1 MLHVALGMGKKAKP
15 SRAAAKAARTVAKE
29 TKAASSG
36 SSPLAKAVVRL
47 LLLAVI
53 VTVVTVVRRV
63 LVGSGSIGPYSTCS
77 ADGTCA
83 PMSESEE
90 AALRA
95 SFESGTTNVD
105 LAGVFRASGARAT
118 LGESSS
124 AIAAAAPATPLE
136 LGLPYVS
143 YLLDAPFAGANRPMG
158 AKFRSFWRRDLE
170 MRWDDGTAEGVYS
183 GVMNAMGFT
192 ATNTYTQHAFI
203 FLDRTLPAGEQEVV
217 RYTMRD
223 DCHLYIIDPE
233 ASDSRALASEDYAV
247 AVREQT
253 FMRNYYS
260 EHGKPWLAHYPRNK
274 PVLNM
279 WPAEHLGQTHRVV
292 SRRSFF
298 TCDPEAP
305 GNSVTKCRGG
315 EPVNINLQV
324 VATAPRVFVVEDLLS
339 EFECEYIKAMGT
351 KIIKR
356 STVGNGANGFTSN
369 TRTSQTAWVKRSSST
384 IMEQIFGRAAD
395 ALGVEDSTMQHDT
408 NAEHLQVVRY
418 LQNQEY
424 TAHHD
429 FGYAKTSNQR
439 ILTLLLYIDVPEEG
453 GGTSFPKAFGN
464 RGLVVRPPKGS
475 GVLFYSM
482 TGDGNADDDSLHS
495 GMRVVRGRKW
505 ICNMWVWDPR
515 LAHPLP

>member
-1 MLHVALGMGKKAKP
+1 MSAKKK
-15 SRAAAKAARTVAKE
+15 KE
-29 TKAASSG
+29 TKAARGSG
-36 SSPLAKAVVRL
+36 PLVKAVVRL

-53 VTVVTVVRRV
+53 VALVTLVHRV
-63 LVGSGSIGPYSTCS
+63 LVESGSTSAPNRVSTCS
-77 ADGTCA
+77 EDGTCA
-83 PMSESEE
+83 PMSDAEE
-90 AALRA
+90 ASLRA
-95 SFESGTTNVD
+95 SFASGKTNVD
-105 LAGVFRASGARAT
+105 LAGVFRSSGARAA

-124 AIAAAAPATPLE
+124 AIAAKAPTTPLG

-143 YLLDAPFAGANRPMG
+143 YLLDAPFTGANRPMG

-183 GVMNAMGFT
+183 GVLDAMGFT
-192 ATNTYTQHAFI
+192 ATNTYTLHAFI

-233 ASDSRALASEDYAV
+233 ASDSRTLASEDYAV

-253 FMRNYYS
+253 FTRNYYA
-260 EHGKPWLAHYPRNK
+260 EHGKPWLAHYPREK

-298 TCDPEAP
+298 TCDPEAR
-305 GNSVTKCRGG
+305 GNSFAKCRSGA
-315 EPVNINLQV
+315 PVNINLQV

-339 EFECEYIKAMGT
+339 EFECEYIKAMGA

-356 STVGNGANGFTSN
+356 STVGKGANGFTSN

-395 ALGVEDSTMQHDT
+395 ALGVDDSIMQHDT

-418 LQNQEY
+418 LKNQEY

-495 GMRVVRGRKW
+495 GMRVIRGRKW

-515 LAHPLP
+515 LVAPLT